1 MNVYLDNAATTQILP
16 EVAEAMS
23 KYMIENYGN
32 PSGIYTLGVKAKNT
46 VDEARKI
53 IGKTINS
60 DPTQIYFTSGGT
72 EGDNWVIK
80 GVAEK
85 MQNKGHHIVTSSI
98 EHKAILKSCEYL
110 SHHGFEI
117 TYVDPDDRGYI
128 HVSDIEKAIR
138 DDTILVSIMFANN
151 EIGTIQPI
159 RQIADLC
166 KRHHVLFHTD
176 AVQAYCHTPIDVKNL
191 GVDFLTT
198 SAHKFHGPDGIG
210 FIYIKDINT
219 IAPFIHGGQQENGM
233 RAGTENVV
241 GIIGMSKAAE
251 IANKNLQKNIIE
263 MISLRDGFID
273 ECLNGITGCTLN
285 GSLISRLCNNISLTF
300 DGVPGESAI
309 TMLDMMGI
317 SCSTGSACNSSD
329 AKPSHVL
336 TAIGHTEEYA
346 RSTLRFT
353 LSELTT
359 VDEINYTINNLKRVV
374 ADLRRLYG

>member
-166 KRHHVLFHTD
+166 KGYHVLFHTD

-251 IANKNLQKNIIE
+251 IANKNLQKNIME

-336 TAIGHTEEYA
+336 TSIGHTEEYA
-346 RSTLRFT
+346 RNTLRFT

-359 VDEINYTINNLKRVV
+359 VDEINYTIDNLKRVV

>member
-53 IGKTINS
+53 IGRTINS

-166 KRHHVLFHTD
+166 GRHHVLFHTD

-210 FIYIKDINT
+210 FIYIKDIS
-219 IAPFIHGGQQENGM
+219 G
-233 RAGTENVV
+233 
-241 GIIGMSKAAE
+241 
-251 IANKNLQKNIIE
+251 
-263 MISLRDGFID
+263 
-273 ECLNGITGCTLN
+273 
-285 GSLISRLCNNISLTF
+285 
-300 DGVPGESAI
+300 
-309 TMLDMMGI
+309 
-317 SCSTGSACNSSD
+317 
-329 AKPSHVL
+329 
-336 TAIGHTEEYA
+336 
-346 RSTLRFT
+346 
-353 LSELTT
+353 
-359 VDEINYTINNLKRVV
+359 
-374 ADLRRLYG
+374 